1 MRSKLYGT
9 SHRARYTFEDIIGS
23 SSAIREAVKN
33 GRQMARSDAA
43 VMITGES
50 GTGKEM
56 FAQGIHNESARK
68 NYNFVAVNCA
78 AIPDSLLESCLLYTS
93 RCV

>member
-1 MRSKLYGT
+1 M
-9 SHRARYTFEDIIGS
+9 
-23 SSAIREAVKN
+23 KN
-33 GRQMARSDAA
+33 GRQMAARSDAA

-56 FAQGIHNESARK
+56 FKAYTQRVCQE

-78 AIPDSLLESCLLYTS
+78 AIPDSLLESEMFGYEEELLY
-93 RCV
+93 RCEKAVRPGILNWP